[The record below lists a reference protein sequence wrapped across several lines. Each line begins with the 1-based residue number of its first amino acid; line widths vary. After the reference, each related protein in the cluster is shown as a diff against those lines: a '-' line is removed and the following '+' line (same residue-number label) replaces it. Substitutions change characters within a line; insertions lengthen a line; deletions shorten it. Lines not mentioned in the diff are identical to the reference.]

1 MLMPKGLAACCAIAL
16 LALTGNS
23 AWPQTTRTIRIVVPM
38 APGGAVDF
46 VARLLAQQVEHMQ
59 SATIMI
65 ENRPG
70 AGSEIGTEAASRA
83 AADGN
88 TLLIN
93 AVGNLLI
100 GPQLRKLNYH
110 PLTSFEP
117 ICELVSLPQIIVVNS
132 ASSYRTLADLIS
144 AARAKPGDVTV
155 ASLGPNTDLQIEFE
169 KLKRAADVNMTF
181 VPYPG
186 VAPAVNALLGEHVTA
201 AITSYATAAEQLKAG
216 KLRVLAATTRTRIE
230 ALPDVPTVAESGYN
244 DYDMDVW
251 FGLFAPANTPQDA
264 IARLADWFTAAVQLP
279 EVKTKLVAQG
289 LYPVAMCGTDFA
301 ALVRNQYDDFG
312 RVIREANLKAE

>member
-1 MLMPKGLAACCAIAL
+1 MLMPKGLAACFAIAL
-16 LALTGNS
+16 LALTVNS
-23 AWPQTTRTIRIVVPM
+23 AWPQTTRTIRVIVPM

-46 VARLLAQQVEHMQ
+46 VARLLAQQVERLQ

-93 AVGNLLI
+93 AAGNLLI
-100 GPQLRKLNYH
+100 GPQLRKLNYD

-117 ICELVSLPQIIVVNS
+117 ICELVRLPDIIVVNS

-186 VAPAVNALLGEHVTA
+186 VAPAVNALLGGHVTA
-201 AITSYATAAEQLKAG
+201 AITSYTTAAEQLKAG
-216 KLRVLAATTRTRIE
+216 KLRALAATTRTRIA

-251 FGLFAPANTPQDA
+251 FGLFAPAKTPQDT
-264 IARLADWFTAAVQLP
+264 IARLADWFTAAVQSP
-279 EVKTKLVAQG
+279 EVRTKLVAQG
-289 LYPVAMCGTDFA
+289 FYPVAMCGTDFA